1 MCISNIGPSGERSR
15 SRPECASL
23 LLFMLLLLLC
33 TTPLE
38 THPRERI
45 LSLMLHHQPC
55 CFPNIAF
62 FRFVC
67 SVPFL
72 PSFVPSFLSF
82 FLSFFLSWLRVVDLF
97 AFSPRRS
104 SGLVTLRPGAPP
116 PLRGRTACTR
126 RSPQRRACTRQSYP
140 PRTPTRLG
148 SLT

>member
-82 FLSFFLSWLRVVDLF
+82 FLSFLAQGRGSLRVL
-97 AFSPRRS
+97 SPKVFGFGNLTSRS
-104 SGLVTLRPGAPP
+104 SATFTRSYRLHASVTS
-116 PLRGRTACTR
+116 TACLYSSILS
-126 RSPQRRACTRQSYP
+126 SPNSDSSRKP
-140 PRTPTRLG
+140 NLM
-148 SLT
+148 